1 MSAAG
6 VSGNFVGGIFQA
18 LELAHEITG
27 RVRFRYRG
35 LAPLLADTASMA
47 ALHTRI
53 LALPG
58 MRVARFNTGAH
69 SLTLEFEPTETTAT
83 TLRRD
88 LLALSPTSM
97 LPAMSKRTKPGVASA
112 TTPDAWFTLLN
123 LIASGSLPQGVRL
136 PLSLVAA
143 LPLGKAA
150 LEDFRAHG
158 MTSHV
163 LEAIAV
169 AISLTR
175 RDFTAAN
182 TTTFM
187 LALGESLED
196 SIARRSDELLKH
208 LLRPGSD
215 EVWILRDGEEV
226 AIPADSVQ
234 VGDTVIVGMGG
245 IIPVDGTVL
254 SGDAMVSE
262 ATMTGED
269 AAVHKERGQRALS
282 GTVVEEGRLLIYAE
296 QVGATTT
303 VARIADYVERSLT
316 AKSATQV
323 SAAALADRLVP
334 SVLKLAGASFLISGD
349 WRRAAAVLQ
358 ADYSCALK
366 LAIPVAFKSAMY
378 GAGREHILIK
388 GADALEKLAE
398 ADTFIFDKTGTL
410 TSGDLEV
417 TDAIAFDDDFSP
429 QDLIWLA
436 ASVEEHYFHPLAQAV
451 VAAAQ
456 TIEGQHFA
464 HTEVEF
470 VVAHG
475 VASVVEGKRIV
486 VGSRHFV
493 EQHEHIHTKPWRDDI
508 DRLYNAGK
516 TLLYIGY
523 GGKLLGVLGLKD
535 TLRPESKTVVA
546 QLKKL
551 GAKRILMLTGD
562 HRSRAEELAATLGL
576 DDFHAEL
583 LPEEKAGIVEKLKNE
598 GAKIAFIGDGIN
610 DAPALAAAH
619 VGIAM
624 QKGADV
630 ARLAADIAL
639 LEDSMES
646 IVTAKSIANAAMQ
659 RINTNYKLTLGLNTG
674 ILGAAA
680 LGLLSPVATSLLH
693 NGSTLAILLNAFR
706 KSGGRS
712 KRRKPA

>member
-1 MSAAG
+1 MRGSGG
-6 VSGNFVGGIFQA
+6 VFQT
-18 LELAHEITG
+18 LDLAHVTTG
-27 RVRFRYRG
+27 RARFRYRG
-35 LAPLLADTASMA
+35 LAPLLADTSGMA
-47 ALHTRI
+47 ALQARI
-53 LALPG
+53 LALQG
-58 MRVARFNTGAH
+58 VRVARFNPRAR
-69 SLTLEFEPTETTAT
+69 SLVVEFDPAT
-83 TLRRD
+83 TTVDALRRA
-88 LLALSPTSM
+88 LLALP
-97 LPAMSKRTKPGVASA
+97 LEASSIA
-112 TTPDAWFTLLN
+112 HANEQTTHAPDVYLSLLN

-143 LPLGKAA
+143 LPLCKAA
-150 LEDFRAHG
+150 LEDFRASG

-169 AISLTR
+169 AISLMR

-187 LALGESLED
+187 LALGERLEN

-208 LLRPGSD
+208 LLRPGCD
-215 EVWILRDGEEV
+215 EVWVLQDGEEV
-226 AIPADSVQ
+226 AIPADQVQ
-234 VGDTVIVGMGG
+234 VGDTVVVGMGG

-262 ATMTGED
+262 AAMTGEG
-269 AAVHKERGQRALS
+269 AAVHKERGQRARS

-296 QVGATTT
+296 QVGAATT

-316 AKSATQV
+316 AKSATQMN
-323 SAAALADRLVP
+323 AAALADKLVP
-334 SVLKLAGASFLISGD
+334 TVLKLAGASFLVSGD

-417 TDAIAFDDDFSP
+417 TDAITFDDSFSP

-456 TIEGQHFA
+456 TIEGRHFA

-493 EQHEHIHTKPWRDDI
+493 EQHERIDTTPWQDEI
-508 DRLYNAGK
+508 DRLYGAGK
-516 TLLYIGY
+516 ILLYIGY

-535 TLRPESKTVVA
+535 ALRPESQAVIA
-546 QLKKL
+546 QLREL
-551 GAKRILMLTGD
+551 GVKRILMLTGD
-562 HRSRAEELAATLGL
+562 HRSRARELAEALGL

-583 LPEEKAGIVEKLKNE
+583 LPEDKAGIVEKLKNE

-639 LEDSMES
+639 LEDNTGS
-646 IVTAKSIANAAMQ
+646 VVVAKAIANAAMR
-659 RINTNYKLTLGLNTG
+659 RIATNYQLTLGMNTG

-680 LGLLSPVATSLLH
+680 LGLLSPVTASVLH
-693 NGSTLAILLNAFR
+693 NGSTIAILLNAFR
-706 KSGGRS
+706 KIKSRK
-712 KRRKPA
+712 KRRGEVNT

>member
-1 MSAAG
+1 MSSGG
-6 VSGNFVGGIFQA
+6 VFQA
-18 LELAHEITG
+18 LDLAHEIVG
-27 RVRFRYRG
+27 RARFRYRG
-35 LAPLLADTASMA
+35 LAPLLADAPGMA
-47 ALHTRI
+47 ALHARI

-58 MRVARFNTGAH
+58 VRVARFNPRAH
-69 SLTLEFEPTETTAT
+69 SLILEFKPAETTSAA
-83 TLRRD
+83 LRRD
-88 LLALSPTSM
+88 LLALSPESVRPSVGASQKM
-97 LPAMSKRTKPGVASA
+97 ANASA
-112 TTPDAWFTLLN
+112 SGVWFSLLN

-143 LPLGKAA
+143 LPLGKEA
-150 LEDFRAHG
+150 LADFRASG

-169 AISLTR
+169 AISLAR

-208 LLRPGSD
+208 LLRPGCD
-215 EVWILRDGEEV
+215 EVWVLREGEEV
-226 AIPADSVQ
+226 AIPADRVQ
-234 VGDTVIVGMGG
+234 VGDTVVVAMGG

-262 ATMTGED
+262 AAMTGEG

-316 AKSATQV
+316 AKSNTQM
-323 SAAALADRLVP
+323 SAAALADKLVP
-334 SVLKLAGASFLISGD
+334 TVLKLAGASFLISGD

-378 GAGREHILIK
+378 SAGREHILIK

-417 TDAIAFDDDFSP
+417 TDAITFDDSFSP

-451 VAAAQ
+451 VAAAH
-456 TIEGQHFA
+456 TIEGRHFA

-493 EQHEHIHTKPWRDDI
+493 EQHEHIDTTPWQDTI
-508 DRLYNAGK
+508 DHLYGAGK
-516 TLLYIGY
+516 TLLHIGY

-535 TLRPESKTVVA
+535 ALRPESRTVVA
-546 QLKKL
+546 QLKAL

-562 HRSRAEELAATLGL
+562 HRNRAQELAETLGL

-583 LPEEKAGIVEKLKNE
+583 MPEEKAGIVEKLKNE

-639 LEDSMES
+639 LEDSIES
-646 IVTAKSIANAAMQ
+646 IITAKAIANAAMQ
-659 RINTNYKLTLGLNTG
+659 RIATNYKLTLGLNTG

-680 LGLLSPVATSLLH
+680 LGLLSPVAASVLH
-693 NGSTLAILLNAFR
+693 NGSTIAILLNAFR
-706 KSGGRS
+706 KTDALT
-712 KRRKPA
+712 RRRNKASA

>member
-1 MSAAG
+1 MSAG
-6 VSGNFVGGIFQA
+6 GGIFQA
-18 LELAHEITG
+18 LNLAHETFG
-27 RVRFRYRG
+27 RARFRYRG
-35 LAPLLADTASMA
+35 LAPLLADTSGMV
-47 ALHTRI
+47 ALHARI

-58 MRVARFNTGAH
+58 VRVARFNPRAH
-69 SLTLEFEPTETTAT
+69 SLTLEFDPQTTTTAT
-83 TLRRD
+83 LHRA
-88 LLALSPTSM
+88 LLALSPENVPSVIGAAKK
-97 LPAMSKRTKPGVASA
+97 PAAIFAS
-112 TTPDAWFTLLN
+112 DAGFSFLN
-123 LIASGSLPQGVRL
+123 LMASGSLPQGARL

-143 LPLGKAA
+143 LPLGKEA
-150 LEDFRAHG
+150 LADFRASG

-169 AISLTR
+169 AISLAR

-187 LALGESLED
+187 LALGESLEN

-208 LLRPGSD
+208 LLRPGCD
-215 EVWILRDGEEV
+215 EVWVLKDGEEV
-226 AIPADSVQ
+226 AIPADSVR
-234 VGDTVIVGMGG
+234 VGDTVIVSMGD
-245 IIPVDGTVL
+245 IIPIDGTIL
-254 SGDAMVSE
+254 SGEAMVSE
-262 ATMTGED
+262 AAMTGEG
-269 AAVHKERGQRALS
+269 AALHKERGARALS

-303 VARIADYVERSLT
+303 VARIADYVERSLA
-316 AKSATQV
+316 AKSATQM
-323 SAAALADRLVP
+323 SAAALADTLVP
-334 SVLKLAGASFLISGD
+334 TVLKLAGASFLISGD

-378 GAGREHILIK
+378 SAGREHILIK

-417 TDAIAFDDDFSP
+417 TDAIAFDKSFSP

-456 TIEGQHFA
+456 TIEGRHFA

-493 EQHEHIHTKPWRDDI
+493 EQHEHINTKPWRDEI
-508 DRLYNAGK
+508 DQLYGAGK

-535 TLRPESKTVVA
+535 TLRPESRAVVA
-546 QLKKL
+546 QLKAL
-551 GAKRILMLTGD
+551 GVKRILMLTGD
-562 HRSRAEELAATLGL
+562 HRHRARELAETLEL
-576 DDFHAEL
+576 DGFHAEL
-583 LPEEKAGIVEKLKNE
+583 LPEDKAGIVEKLKAG

-639 LEDSMES
+639 LEDSIES
-646 IVTAKSIANAAMQ
+646 IVTAKTIANAAMR
-659 RINTNYKLTLGLNTG
+659 RIATNYRLTLGLNTG

-680 LGLLSPVATSLLH
+680 LGFLSPVAASVLH
-693 NGSTLAILLNAFR
+693 NGSTIAILLNAFR
-706 KSGGRS
+706 KTDALK
-712 KRRKPA
+712 KRHGAPVRKTKA

>member
-1 MSAAG
+1 MSA
-6 VSGNFVGGIFQA
+6 GGAFQA
-18 LELAHEITG
+18 LDPVHAIAG

-35 LAPLLADTASMA
+35 LAPLLADAAGTA
-47 ALHTRI
+47 ALHARI

-58 MRVARFNTGAH
+58 VRVARFNPRARSLVVEFRPEETSAVTLAH
-69 SLTLEFEPTETTAT
+69 A
-83 TLRRD
+83 
-88 LLALSPTSM
+88 LLALTPEAV
-97 LPAMSKRTKPGVASA
+97 LPSA
-112 TTPDAWFTLLN
+112 RAGKKAATAHTQLVWLNLLN

-136 PLSLVAA
+136 PLSLIAA
-143 LPLGKAA
+143 LPLGKEA
-150 LEDFRAHG
+150 LADFRVSG

-163 LEAIAV
+163 LEAVAV
-169 AISLTR
+169 AISLAR
-175 RDFTAAN
+175 SDFTAAN

-196 SIARRSDELLKH
+196 SIARRSDALLKN
-208 LLRPGSD
+208 LLRPGCN
-215 EVWILRDGEEV
+215 EVWVLRGDEEI

-234 VGDTVIVGMGG
+234 VGDTVIVNMGD
-245 IIPVDGTVL
+245 IIPVDGTIL
-254 SGDAMVSE
+254 SGEALVSE
-262 ATMTGED
+262 AAMTGEG
-269 AAVHKERGQRALS
+269 AAVSRGRGQRALS

-296 QVGATTT
+296 QVGAATA

-316 AKSATQV
+316 AKSATQI
-323 SAAALADRLVP
+323 SAATLADKLVP
-334 SVLKLAGASFLISGD
+334 TVLKLAGASFLISGD
-349 WRRAAAVLQ
+349 WRRTAAVLQ

-388 GADALEKLAE
+388 GADALERLAE

-417 TDAIAFDDDFSP
+417 TDVITFDDSFSP

-456 TIEGQHFA
+456 TLGGRHFA

-475 VASVVEGKRIV
+475 VASEVEGKRIV

-493 EQHEHIHTKPWRDDI
+493 EQHEHIDTQPWQNEI
-508 DRLYNAGK
+508 ERLYNAGK

-535 TLRPESKTVVA
+535 TLRPESKTVIA
-546 QLKKL
+546 QLKAL

-562 HRSRAEELAATLGL
+562 HRSRAQELATTLGL

-583 LPEEKAGIVEKLKNE
+583 LPEEKAGIVERLKNT

-630 ARLAADIAL
+630 ARLTADIAL
-639 LEDSMES
+639 LEDSIGS
-646 IVTAKSIANAAMQ
+646 IVTAKAIANAAMQ
-659 RINTNYKLTLGLNTG
+659 RIATNYKLTLGLNTA

-680 LGLLSPVATSLLH
+680 LGLLSPVAASVLH
-693 NGSTLAILLNAFR
+693 NGSTIAILLNAFR
-706 KSGGRS
+706 KPGVRAKSRD
-712 KRRKPA
+712 

>member
-1 MSAAG
+1 MSA
-6 VSGNFVGGIFQA
+6 GGIFQA
-18 LELAHEITG
+18 LNLAHEIAG
-27 RVRFRYRG
+27 RARFRYRG
-35 LAPLLADTASMA
+35 LAPLLADASGMA
-47 ALHTRI
+47 ALHARV

-58 MRVARFNTGAH
+58 VRVARFNPRAR
-69 SLTLEFEPTETTAT
+69 SLILEFDPQATTTAA
-83 TLRRD
+83 LHRA
-88 LLALSPTSM
+88 LLALSPENVPSVVG
-97 LPAMSKRTKPGVASA
+97 AAKKSASVFA
-112 TTPDAWFTLLN
+112 PDVGFSLLN
-123 LIASGSLPQGVRL
+123 LMASGSLPQGVRL
-136 PLSLVAA
+136 PLSLASA

-150 LEDFRAHG
+150 WADFRASG

-169 AISLTR
+169 AISLSR

-187 LALGESLED
+187 LALGESLEN
-196 SIARRSDELLKH
+196 SITRRSDELLKH
-208 LLRPGSD
+208 LLRPGCD
-215 EVWILRDGEEV
+215 EVWVLREGEEV

-234 VGDTVIVGMGG
+234 VGDTVIVGTGG

-254 SGDAMVSE
+254 LGEAMVSE
-262 ATMTGED
+262 AAMTGEG
-269 AAVHKERGQRALS
+269 AAIAKERGARALS

-296 QVGATTT
+296 QVGAATT
-303 VARIADYVERSLT
+303 VARIADYVERSLA
-316 AKSATQV
+316 AKSVTQM
-323 SAAALADRLVP
+323 SAAALADKLVP
-334 SVLKLAGASFLISGD
+334 TVLKLAGASFLISGD

-358 ADYSCALK
+358 ADYACALK

-417 TDAIAFDDDFSP
+417 TDAITFDDSFSP
-429 QDLIWLA
+429 EDLIWLA

-456 TIEGQHFA
+456 TIEGRHFA

-493 EQHEHIHTKPWRDDI
+493 EQHEHINTQPWHDDI
-508 DRLYNAGK
+508 DHLYGAGK

-535 TLRPESKTVVA
+535 TVRAESRAVVA

-551 GAKRILMLTGD
+551 GAKRVLMLTGD
-562 HRSRAEELAATLGL
+562 HRNRARELAETLEL

-583 LPEEKAGIVEKLKNE
+583 LPEEKAGIVEKLKNA

-630 ARLAADIAL
+630 ARLTADIAL
-639 LEDSMES
+639 LEDSIDG
-646 IVTAKSIANAAMQ
+646 IVTAKTIANAAMR
-659 RINTNYKLTLGLNTG
+659 RIATNYKLTLGLNTG

-680 LGLLSPVATSLLH
+680 LGLLSPVAASVLH
-693 NGSTLAILLNAFR
+693 NGSTIAILLNAFR
-706 KSGGRS
+706 KTDTLA
-712 KRRKPA
+712 KQRKAAKLK